1 MAVTNL
7 IEDQPDHTK
16 RMVDFALCAVRAAQ
30 QVLIDVDDP
39 SKGFLEIRVGI
50 HTGPV
55 VANVLGSRNPR
66 YCLFGDGVY
75 PVIRML

>member
-16 RMVDFALCAVRAAQ
+16 RMADFALQAVRTAQ
-30 QVLIDVDDP
+30 EVLVDVDDP
-39 SKGFLEIRVGI
+39 SKGSIEIRVGI
-50 HTGPV
+50 HTGAV

-66 YCLFGDGVY
+66 YCLFGDGGY
-75 PVIRML
+75 LVIQI